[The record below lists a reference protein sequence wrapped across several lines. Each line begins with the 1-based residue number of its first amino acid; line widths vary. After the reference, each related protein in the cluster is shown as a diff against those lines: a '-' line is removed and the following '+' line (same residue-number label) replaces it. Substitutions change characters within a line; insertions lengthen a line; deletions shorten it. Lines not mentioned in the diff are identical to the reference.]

1 MSKGKR
7 IKRQRKVTEGGLLKE
22 FSERMT
28 ANVQEEIRNSEMW
41 DQMVA
46 EFGEE
51 KAGELLKDIKAEAKP
66 GGNDEGRDSPE
77 DIS

>member
-7 IKRQRKVTEGGLLKE
+7 IKRQRKVTEGGFLKE

-66 GGNDEGRDSPE
+66 GRE
-77 DIS
+77 

>member
-7 IKRQRKVTEGGLLKE
+7 VKRQRQGTEEGFLKE

-28 ANVQEEIRNSEMW
+28 ANVQKEIRNSEIW

-66 GGNDEGRDSPE
+66 GPE
-77 DIS
+77 